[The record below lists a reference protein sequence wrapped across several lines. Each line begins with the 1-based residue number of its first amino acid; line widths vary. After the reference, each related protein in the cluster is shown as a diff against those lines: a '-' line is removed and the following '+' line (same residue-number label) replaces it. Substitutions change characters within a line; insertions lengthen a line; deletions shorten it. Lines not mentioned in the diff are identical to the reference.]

1 MSSHTPSILIGF
13 VFGLMLASP
22 ATATAQAPDSL
33 RLEDLQAELARNWPA
48 ARQASHADQL
58 ANIRLEAIASTWMP
72 ELMLSATAQYQT
84 DVTEIRLPI
93 PGANPPTQPKDRYA
107 LAIDVRQVIWDGGMS
122 RARAEIEDWARQAD
136 KTSVDV
142 ELYALA
148 QPLTDAFFS
157 ALILSEQGASLR
169 LYLADLEARLSQ
181 TTTAIAAGAAT
192 STHGDI
198 LRVEILRLRQRLSD
212 TERFLAHACELMS
225 LLSGTEIDRSLPL
238 ALPRPVPGAGR
249 PETTLMQA
257 RIGQLEATRASVAAL
272 RRPVVSAFATG
283 AYARPGLDIFDDA
296 FSPYAVVG
304 IRASWSIWDRGA
316 ANRDARIISVQQE
329 RIRAQWDVLN
339 RQWAIQ
345 AASRQAEIDRLDAA
359 MALDAEILRLRG
371 RIVDSYARQLDA
383 GAITAT
389 EYLVER
395 NALHQAEIQ
404 ARLHHLLRR
413 QAEWSRT
420 LITGE

>member
-1 MSSHTPSILIGF
+1 MAAGF
-13 VFGLMLASP
+13 LVLWPLLAAP
-22 ATATAQAPDSL
+22 QPPDSL
-33 RLEDLQAELARNWPA
+33 RLEDLQAALTRTWPA
-48 ARQASHADQL
+48 ARQAALADQI
-58 ANIRLEAIASTWMP
+58 ANIRLEAIASTWLP
-72 ELMLSATAQYQT
+72 EITLSVTAQYQT

-93 PGANPPTQPKDRYA
+93 PGANPPSQPKDRYA

-142 ELYALA
+142 DLYALA

-157 ALILSEQGASLR
+157 ALILAEQEASLR

-192 STHGDI
+192 STQGDV
-198 LRVEILRLRQRLSD
+198 LRVEILRLRQRLAETGRHLD
-212 TERFLAHACELMS
+212 RAYELMT
-225 LLSGTEIDRSLPL
+225 LLSGTEIDRGLPL
-238 ALPRPVPGAGR
+238 ALPHPSPGAGR

-257 RIGQLEATRASVAAL
+257 RIGQLEATRAAAAAS

-296 FSPYAVVG
+296 FAPYAVVG
-304 IRASWSIWDRGA
+304 IRANWPIWDRGA
-316 ANRDARIISVQQE
+316 ADRDARTIRLQQE
-329 RIRAQWDVLN
+329 RIRAQWDAMN
-339 RQWAIQ
+339 RQWAMQ
-345 AASRQAEIDRLDAA
+345 AAVRQAEIDRLDAA
-359 MALDAEILRLRG
+359 TALDAEILRLRG
-371 RIVDSYARQLDA
+371 RIVESYARQLDA

>member
-1 MSSHTPSILIGF
+1 MLFVKPVYAWMAAGLLALWPS
-13 VFGLMLASP
+13 LAVP
-22 ATATAQAPDSL
+22 QPPDSL
-33 RLEDLQAELARNWPA
+33 RLEDLQADLARNWPA
-48 ARQASHADQL
+48 ARQASLADQI

-72 ELMLSATAQYQT
+72 ELTLSASVQYQT
-84 DVTEIRLPI
+84 DVTEISLPI
-93 PGANPPTQPKDRYA
+93 PGANLPTQPKDRYA
-107 LAIDVRQVIWDGGMS
+107 LAVDVRQVIWDGWMS

-142 ELYALA
+142 DLYALA
-148 QPLTDAFFS
+148 QPLTDAFFG

-169 LYLADLEARLSQ
+169 LYLADLDARLSQ

-212 TERFLAHACELMS
+212 TDRFLAHAYELMS
-225 LLSGTEIDRSLPL
+225 LLSCTEIDRSRPL

-257 RIGQLEATRASVAAL
+257 RIGQLDASRASVAAS
-272 RRPVVSAFATG
+272 RRPVVSAFVTG

-296 FSPYAVVG
+296 FAPYAVVG

-316 ANRDARIISVQQE
+316 AKRESHTITLQQE
-329 RIRAQWDVLN
+329 RIRAQWDAMN
-339 RQWAIQ
+339 RSWAIQ
-345 AASRQAEIDRLDAA
+345 AASKQAEVDRLDAA
-359 MALDAEILRLRG
+359 MSLDADILRLRR
-371 RIVDSYARQLDA
+371 RIVESYARQLDA

-413 QAEWSRT
+413 QAEWSRA